1 MIKKDNM
8 KKQDQRIQLV
18 ASTEFR
24 NDVDKWRREQ
34 TDLPSHSEAIR
45 RLVKIALRSGDSE
58 TMKMITA
65 IIRPHK
71 YEDVRNALIDIGIE
85 GLSATEIRGFG
96 RQRGQTEIYRGAE
109 YKTTEVPKIK
119 IEIVVPATKLDQVVN
134 IISKSS
140 ETGKVGDG
148 KIFVSN
154 IDQAIRIRTG
164 EKGEEAI

>member
-1 MIKKDNM
+1 M

-71 YEDVRNALIDIGIE
+71 YEDVRNALIDVGIE

-119 IEIVVPATKLDQVVN
+119 IEIVIPATKLDQVVN

-164 EKGEEAI
+164 ETQDDAL

>member
-1 MIKKDNM
+1 M

-109 YKTTEVPKIK
+109 YKTTEVPRIK
-119 IEIVVPATKLDQVVN
+119 IEIVIPATKLDQVVN

-164 EKGEEAI
+164 ETQDDAL

>member
-1 MIKKDNM
+1 M

-119 IEIVVPATKLDQVVN
+119 IATKLDQVVN

-164 EKGEEAI
+164 ETQDDAL

>member
-1 MIKKDNM
+1 M

-34 TDLPSHSEAIR
+34 TDLPSYSEAIR

-119 IEIVVPATKLDQVVN
+119 IEIVIPATKLDQVVN

-164 EKGEEAI
+164 ETQDDAL

>member
-1 MIKKDNM
+1 M

-34 TDLPSHSEAIR
+34 TDIPYHSEAIR

-140 ETGKVGDG
+140 ETGKV
-148 KIFVSN
+148 V
-154 IDQAIRIRTG
+154 
-164 EKGEEAI
+164 EPPP

>member
-1 MIKKDNM
+1 M

-119 IEIVVPATKLDQVVN
+119 IEIVIPATKLDQVVN

-154 IDQAIRIRTG
+154 IDQAIIIRTG
-164 EKGEEAI
+164 ETQDDAL

>member
-1 MIKKDNM
+1 M

-24 NDVDKWRREQ
+24 NDVDIWRREP

-45 RLVKIALRSGDSE
+45 ILVKIALRSGDSE

-119 IEIVVPATKLDQVVN
+119 IEIVIPATKLDQVVN

-164 EKGEEAI
+164 ETQDDAL

>member
-1 MIKKDNM
+1 M

-24 NDVDKWRREQ
+24 NDDDKWRREQ

-119 IEIVVPATKLDQVVN
+119 IEIVIPATKLDQVVN

-164 EKGEEAI
+164 ETQDDAL

>member
-1 MIKKDNM
+1 M

-119 IEIVVPATKLDQVVN
+119 IEIVIPATKLDQVVN

-164 EKGEEAI
+164 GTQDDAL

>member
-1 MIKKDNM
+1 M

-119 IEIVVPATKLDQVVN
+119 IEIVIPATKLDQVVN

-140 ETGKVGDG
+140 DTGKVGDG
-148 KIFVSN
+148 KIFVTN
-154 IDQAIRIRTG
+154 IEQSIRIRTG
-164 EKGEEAI
+164 ETGIDAI

>member
-1 MIKKDNM
+1 M

-119 IEIVVPATKLDQVVN
+119 IEIVIPATKLDQVVN

-140 ETGKVGDG
+140 ETGKVGDR

-164 EKGEEAI
+164 ETQDDAL

>member
-1 MIKKDNM
+1 M
-8 KKQDQRIQLV
+8 KIQDQRIQLV

-119 IEIVVPATKLDQVVN
+119 IEIVIPATKLDQVVN

-164 EKGEEAI
+164 ETQDAAL

>member
-1 MIKKDNM
+1 M

-45 RLVKIALRSGDSE
+45 RLVKIALRSGDSD

-119 IEIVVPATKLDQVVN
+119 IEIVIPATKLDQVVN

-164 EKGEEAI
+164 ETQDDAL